1 MPLVETKDFNALINN
16 KPFFNQPVKTNKKHM
31 ENVLKCQEMPIQ
43 QEMSQIICIM
53 KIINSMVQIYLANE
67 YEYFQTNLFPQ
78 NINSEKQQKKVLNL

>member
-1 MPLVETKDFNALINN
+1 MPLVETKGFNALINN

-53 KIINSMVQIYLANE
+53 EIIN
-67 YEYFQTNLFPQ
+67 
-78 NINSEKQQKKVLNL
+78 